1 MIGNAACGLK
11 EHGRVFESRTAAFS
25 RYGLLI
31 SILAVYLLFPTRNY
45 YWDGIGTAESIERSP
60 VIRSDLVH
68 PNHFIYDIFGFLA
81 FRVFHT
87 IGLADRVLY
96 ALQLANAIIGTLTL
110 YFFMQALCH
119 LSRSVY
125 LITLLTS
132 LFAVS
137 ATWLRV

>member
-1 MIGNAACGLK
+1 MIGYKASVLPEQGD
-11 EHGRVFESRTAAFS
+11 VFGTRAGAFY

-31 SILAVYLLFPTRNY
+31 SILAVYVLCPTRNY
-45 YWDGIGTAESIERSP
+45 YWDGIGSAESIERSP
-60 VIRSDLVH
+60 VLGPDLVH